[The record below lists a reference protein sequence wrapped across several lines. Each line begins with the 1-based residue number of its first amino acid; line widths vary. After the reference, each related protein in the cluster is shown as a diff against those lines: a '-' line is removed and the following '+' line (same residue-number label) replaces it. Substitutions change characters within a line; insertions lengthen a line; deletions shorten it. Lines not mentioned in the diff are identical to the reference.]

1 MSRRLGSVLA
11 LIAVTLSGCVSLS
24 GLDAGKSYACKAP
37 DGVTCMSVSG
47 VYASSTQAPVEPAQK
62 PPKSSSTSPATYGA
76 SPAASE
82 QAAEAGAASYAIRSS
97 PRLLRVWIA
106 PWQDSDGDLHEQ
118 AYVHM
123 LVNTGRWLI
132 DHVRPAPRE
141 QVDGVAPPLVHGLAP
156 TPSKTPAAPEAAP
169 LEP

>member
-1 MSRRLGSVLA
+1 MTRLFGSILA
-11 LIAVTLSGCVSLS
+11 LAAAALSGCASLS
-24 GLDAGKSYACKAP
+24 GLDAFASYACKAP

-47 VYASSTQAPVEPAQK
+47 VYANSTREPLAPAQEPAT
-62 PPKSSSTSPATYGA
+62 SSPGSPATYGA
-76 SPAASE
+76 SSVAPA
-82 QAAEAGAASYAIRSS
+82 QAAAAGAASHAIRSG

-106 PWQDSDGDLHEQ
+106 PWADSDGDLHEQ
-118 AYVHM
+118 GYVHM

-141 QVDGVAPPLVHGLAP
+141 QVDGVAPPPAPPPAP

>member
-1 MSRRLGSVLA
+1 MTRLFGSILA
-11 LIAVTLSGCVSLS
+11 LAAAALSGCASLS
-24 GLDAGKSYACKAP
+24 GLDAFASYACKAP

-47 VYASSTQAPVEPAQK
+47 VYANSTRRPLPPAQEA
-62 PPKSSSTSPATYGA
+62 PKSSPESPATYGA
-76 SPAASE
+76 SPAALE

-132 DHVRPAPRE
+132 DHVQPTPRE
-141 QVDGVAPPLVHGLAP
+141 QVDGVAPPLALP

-169 LEP
+169 LER